1 MSTTANTIDSATFE
15 SLVEAGAVR
24 GADVIGHAG
33 GWSIVVKYGMTE
45 RALAQRRGAVRN
57 FRKLETLIRYLKDV
71 GVSQFN
77 VNAAD
82 YDSTLLKTTR
92 VRPDSAARMK
102 AAFDASAHDKWVQT
116 KVAQSL
122 ADTRPNVSH
131 GLGMANVQAVIDAQ
145 REKHAHRTKTTKA

>member
-1 MSTTANTIDSATFE
+1 MPTTANTIDHTTFE

-24 GADVIGHAG
+24 GADVIGHPG

-45 RALAQRRGAVRN
+45 RALAQRRGAVRS

-71 GVSQFN
+71 GLSQFN

-82 YDSTLLKTTR
+82 YDPDALKTTR

-102 AAFDASAHDKWVQT
+102 AAFDASAHTEWMQQ
-116 KVAQSL
+116 KVARSL
-122 ADTRPNVSH
+122 ADPRPNVPH
-131 GLGMANVQAVIDAQ
+131 GQVMAKAHALIDAKRKQ
-145 REKHAHRTKTTKA
+145 HAAKANA